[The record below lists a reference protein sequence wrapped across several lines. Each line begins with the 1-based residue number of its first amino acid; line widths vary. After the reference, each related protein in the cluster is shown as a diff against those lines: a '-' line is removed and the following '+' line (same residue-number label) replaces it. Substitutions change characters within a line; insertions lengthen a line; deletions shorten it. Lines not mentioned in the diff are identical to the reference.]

1 MNSGY
6 LMQSVCQEGQMLQK
20 RKSTM
25 QRVAYNSSGG
35 SRSLSFRAAFGA
47 GKLSSWR
54 VKCSRSISIWSTYG
68 AVQTYP
74 CSSSVQFP
82 TKNTGVRNIAAIH
95 YKLISPRLYNFKCA
109 FCLFLLLLVP
119 ILSQKQWGHR
129 AALPM
134 QWKVWLLIKK
144 RLQQHCSGRCGKTAC
159 FLLDKHK
166 HYHSHFFHSFHNC
179 LSGVEVEGQVSLS
192 FSRLPCMSR

>member
-1 MNSGY
+1 
-6 LMQSVCQEGQMLQK
+6 
-20 RKSTM
+20 M

-144 RLQQHCSGRCGKTAC
+144 GCSSTVVTGVVKLLVFCLINISIITRISFTLSIIASVGLKLKVKFHFHLVAYHAC
-159 FLLDKHK
+159 LDRKD
-166 HYHSHFFHSFHNC
+166 
-179 LSGVEVEGQVSLS
+179 
-192 FSRLPCMSR
+192 M